1 MARALLIAICLAFAC
16 PAAVGATTRAS
27 HPAPPQA
34 SAGVLDSLI
43 DTAGIPKAMLAT
55 FERAYDEN
63 WVVFGSGSHQNYF
76 FLPRT
81 IRVTPQG
88 TKTVWGVNV
97 QGADPD
103 GWNTGRA
110 AIVAQRSK
118 LGADPKPY
126 AHYLLT
132 KVQWE
137 IDCEG
142 KRMRMRQLVDCDDA
156 GHVIWAGHYNDALEA
171 PSAGSNGENLV
182 RTFCE
187 PKLRITFRDV
197 VNTPMGEPVSAER
210 DPE

>member
-1 MARALLIAICLAFAC
+1 MFFVWCVVFACSTARAD
-16 PAAVGATTRAS
+16 VRAS
-27 HPAPPQA
+27 HHAAPQA
-34 SAGVLDSLI
+34 PAAVLDSLI

-55 FERAYDEN
+55 FRRAYDEN

-81 IRVTPQG
+81 VHTTAQG

-97 QGADPD
+97 QGADPN

-110 AIVAQRSK
+110 AIVAQRSQ

-156 GHVIWAGHYNDALEA
+156 GKVIWAGHYDDALEA
-171 PSAGSNGENLV
+171 PANGSNGENLV
-182 RTFCE
+182 HTFCE

-197 VNTPMGEPVSAER
+197 VNTPMGEPVSADR